1 MSLVLGKLHEKLSVR
16 PVGES
21 QAALSLPAAPCSP
34 QLAMGCGRGPGC
46 PDTVRGQVPVCVVD
60 PQNSC
65 DDCLDFTR
73 GEIGGL
79 ANRTYRRSAPHLAL
93 LWHPGVWPGRAEQA
107 HSAAASH
114 TPISALPLSLP
125 GSFWPRPCVFLS
137 HPHPHSTHT
146 PFLFLRAS
154 VFVQPCLLTLSRV

>member
-1 MSLVLGKLHEKLSVR
+1 MSLLLGKLHEKLSVR

-137 HPHPHSTHT
+137 HSAVCPSGSVHLSVCCFHPFCLSS
-146 PFLFLRAS
+146 RA
-154 VFVQPCLLTLSRV
+154 